1 VIALASVSSTI
12 ETTTATAICGTIEA
26 ATTSAVISA
35 TATATTSAGAAT
47 SGGAAEVLGGEV
59 ESWHALQPHLATVF
73 FMMGGG
79 SGQPSTAMA
88 KRLAVST
95 RSVADHPSILV
106 LEL

>member
-26 ATTSAVISA
+26 ATTAVIS
-35 TATATTSAGAAT
+35 ATATTSAGAAT